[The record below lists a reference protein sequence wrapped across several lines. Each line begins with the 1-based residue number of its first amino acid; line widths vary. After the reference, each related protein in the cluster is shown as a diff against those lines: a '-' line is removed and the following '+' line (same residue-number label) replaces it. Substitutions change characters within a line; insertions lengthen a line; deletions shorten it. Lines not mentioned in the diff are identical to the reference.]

1 VNQKE
6 TGSVGG
12 SAETGR
18 VLCIDDNVHGISV
31 SSPTE
36 FAQPI
41 FAPDAASLIAKATG
55 VSHPTVAKVRVDLED
70 GGKIYHHELSK
81 ISCTRAAPATVH
93 KKRRR
98 PAAPPWLSRAVYDG
112 RDFVA
117 VVRPVGNKF
126 EVRGKRKMIGR
137 FATLKL
143 AMVAVGKIR
152 AQGPR

>member
-12 SAETGR
+12 SAETVR

-70 GGKIYHHELSK
+70 GGKIYHHENLTRPSWCGISSAGRPRKRGVTELESWAEAEMSALALSEDEM
-81 ISCTRAAPATVH
+81 SALAGSLDSDEEPE
-93 KKRRR
+93 
-98 PAAPPWLSRAVYDG
+98 SR
-112 RDFVA
+112 
-117 VVRPVGNKF
+117 
-126 EVRGKRKMIGR
+126 
-137 FATLKL
+137 
-143 AMVAVGKIR
+143 
-152 AQGPR
+152 